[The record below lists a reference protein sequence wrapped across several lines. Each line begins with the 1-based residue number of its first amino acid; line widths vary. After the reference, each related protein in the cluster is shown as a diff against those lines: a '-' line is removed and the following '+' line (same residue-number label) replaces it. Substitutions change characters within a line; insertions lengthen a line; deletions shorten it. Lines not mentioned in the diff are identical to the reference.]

1 MEKNAF
7 MSAAKKA
14 RIALAVMAVC
24 GMSFAG
30 GERAFAENVTIDQDK
45 NIICGDGATAKK
57 NPNSTEEGT
66 GMIVIGNMQQ
76 LQDLILLPLVL
87 MPWLQATV
95 LQ

>member
-30 GERAFAENVTIDQDK
+30 GK
-45 NIICGDGATAKK
+45 ICVCGECDH
-57 NPNSTEEGT
+57 
-66 GMIVIGNMQQ
+66 
-76 LQDLILLPLVL
+76 
-87 MPWLQATV
+87 
-95 LQ
+95 

>member
-30 GERAFAENVTIDQDK
+30 GETCVCRKCDH
-45 NIICGDGATAKK
+45 
-57 NPNSTEEGT
+57 
-66 GMIVIGNMQQ
+66 
-76 LQDLILLPLVL
+76 
-87 MPWLQATV
+87 
-95 LQ
+95 

>member
-30 GERAFAENVTIDQDK
+30 GTCV
-45 NIICGDGATAKK
+45 CGKRDH
-57 NPNSTEEGT
+57 
-66 GMIVIGNMQQ
+66 
-76 LQDLILLPLVL
+76 
-87 MPWLQATV
+87 
-95 LQ
+95 

>member
-30 GERAFAENVTIDQDK
+30 GTYVCRKRDR
-45 NIICGDGATAKK
+45 
-57 NPNSTEEGT
+57 
-66 GMIVIGNMQQ
+66 
-76 LQDLILLPLVL
+76 
-87 MPWLQATV
+87 
-95 LQ
+95 

>member
-30 GERAFAENVTIDQDK
+30 GKNVR
-45 NIICGDGATAKK
+45 
-57 NPNSTEEGT
+57 
-66 GMIVIGNMQQ
+66 
-76 LQDLILLPLVL
+76 LQK
-87 MPWLQATV
+87 T
-95 LQ
+95 

>member
-30 GERAFAENVTIDQDK
+30 G
-45 NIICGDGATAKK
+45 G
-57 NPNSTEEGT
+57 GT
-66 GMIVIGNMQQ
+66 CVCRKR
-76 LQDLILLPLVL
+76 DH
-87 MPWLQATV
+87 
-95 LQ
+95 

>member
-30 GERAFAENVTIDQDK
+30 GTCVCRKCDH
-45 NIICGDGATAKK
+45 
-57 NPNSTEEGT
+57 
-66 GMIVIGNMQQ
+66 
-76 LQDLILLPLVL
+76 
-87 MPWLQATV
+87 
-95 LQ
+95 